1 MEMVT
6 AGFSLP
12 FEVTWDS
19 AVLNVGMTV
28 WDVTDPAH
36 PTNANNGPVVMPL
49 LHGFTYFGKFTP
61 AQNHAYIIEKA
72 VYTDNTLTVEDTN
85 YRAGTESIFAEES
98 ANAPG
103 ITESIVGVL
112 VESDP
117 ITGIVKNQ

>member
-6 AGFSLP
+6 AGFNLP
-12 FEVTWDS
+12 FEVTFDS

-28 WDVTDPAH
+28 WDVTDPIN
-36 PTNANNGPVVMPL
+36 PTNANNGPVPMTL
-49 LHGFTYFGKFTP
+49 LHGFTYFAKFTP
-61 AQNHAYIIEKA
+61 SQNRAYVIEKA
-72 VYTDNTLTVEDTN
+72 VYTDEALATEDTN

-103 ITESIVGVL
+103 ITETITGVL

-117 ITGIVKNQ
+117 IIGIVRNP